1 MVHEQEEE
9 KEVRRQL
16 YDQFAL
22 IGKALGSARRLE
34 LIELLAQTEYTVDK
48 LARESGMS
56 VANTS
61 QHLKTLREVRLVKVR
76 RVGVVGYYRLS
87 DEAVFQTWQMIRELG
102 ELYSAEIEKL
112 ANRLRF
118 DRDPQAIMDFKD
130 LLPLLGDDSLT
141 VLDVRPEREYRAGHI
156 PGAVSIPLTEL
167 PGRMAEINKEHEVIV
182 YCRGPYSTI
191 SDQAMQL
198 IQASGYHVKRLELG
212 LPDWRAQG
220 LPVSSRPREMIPN
233 P

>member
-76 RVGVVGYYRLS
+76 RDGVVAYHRLS

-102 ELYSAEIEKL
+102 ELSSAEIEKL

-118 DRDPQAIMDFKD
+118 DRDPQAIMGFKD
-130 LLPLLGDDSLT
+130 LLPLLGEDSLT

-156 PGAVSIPLTEL
+156 PGAISIPLTEL
-167 PGRMAEINKEHEVIV
+167 PDRMAEINKEHEVIV
-182 YCRGPYSTI
+182 YCWGPYSTI
-191 SDQAMQL
+191 SDQAVQL
-198 IQASGYHVKRLELG
+198 IQASGYNVKRLELG
-212 LPDWRAQG
+212 LPEWRTQG
-220 LPVSSRPREMIPN
+220 LPVSSRPREMFPTL
-233 P
+233 